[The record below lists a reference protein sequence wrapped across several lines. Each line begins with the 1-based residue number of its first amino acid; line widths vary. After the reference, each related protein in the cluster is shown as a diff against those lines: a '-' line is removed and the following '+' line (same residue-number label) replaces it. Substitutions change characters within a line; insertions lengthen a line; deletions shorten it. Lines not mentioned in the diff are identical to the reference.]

1 MGLLFKLAKMRVHG
15 SLLRWIRSFLA
26 NRSIRVQHEGVISE
40 ARIIPI
46 GVPQGAVLSPILFN
60 VMLSDFPL
68 LLNDNTN
75 LFADDIQAHIQAPNS
90 ASAETSLQAYLN
102 DIENWA
108 VQWGFAFS
116 GSKST
121 AVTFTR
127 KRKPEPDLYLIL
139 SGQRIPCQVSWGSLR

>member
-1 MGLLFKLAKMRVHG
+1 MGPFWAG
-15 SLLRWIRSFLA
+15 SVASLRTGQSG
-26 NRSIRVQHEGVISE
+26 VQHDGVISE
-40 ARIIPI
+40 ARTFAV

-75 LFADDIQAHIQAPNS
+75 LFADDIQAHIQVPNN
-90 ASAETSLQAYLN
+90 ALAETILQAYLN
-102 DIENWA
+102 VIESWA
-108 VQWGFAFS
+108 IQWGFVFS

-127 KRKPEPDLYLIL
+127 KRKPEPDLFLVL
-139 SGQRIPCQVSWGSLR
+139 SGQRIT